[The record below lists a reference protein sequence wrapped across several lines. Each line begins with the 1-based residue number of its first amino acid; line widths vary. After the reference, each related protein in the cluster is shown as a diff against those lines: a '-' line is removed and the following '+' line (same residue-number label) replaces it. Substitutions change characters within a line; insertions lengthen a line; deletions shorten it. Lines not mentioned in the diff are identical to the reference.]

1 MKISKRELENL
12 KYYVD
17 EKERL
22 MKEIDNYNDMYTTGY
37 KSQDFTTPKG
47 TNGDNDFLL
56 KVIIHNERVQKEIKK
71 RLNKIE
77 IIIIRL
83 YKTIN
88 KIEDPE
94 LKSIVELRAIK
105 GLTWEKIGEEMH
117 MEKTTAFK
125 KYKAFVDD

>member
-1 MKISKRELENL
+1 M
-12 KYYVD
+12 D